1 MANRRFFQF
10 FNTLH
15 QKPVLLDCNFTVTPT
30 DGAGVT
36 NLVGPGIQNVWMHTS
51 TTPTTGNPNPA
62 AGYAV
67 IKLQDTYNKFYL
79 AGYSLQSP
87 LTGAEI
93 SISGSS
99 VLTVGVPYVITTV
112 GTSTAANWQA
122 VGLPQGITPAVGVC
136 FIATATGS
144 ATGTG
149 KVKINATGGA
159 GVSTMDILGDPN
171 TTIVSSTTNTNVGG
185 VALGSYV
192 VVRFLASAF
201 TGTALGTHAHDLLI
215 KGGQAAS
222 TTNDIAYYATDI
234 LGKEQATDATIAG
247 SASATKGGVIAVS
260 AGTPAGTMSY
270 AVTAPAT
277 GSVIR
282 LSLYLSNSSLL
293 NKGE

>member
-62 AGYAV
+62 SGYAV

-201 TGTALGTHAHDLLI
+201 TGSALATHTHDLLL
-215 KGGQAAS
+215 KDAAVA
-222 TTNDIAYYATDI
+222 D
-234 LGKEQATDATIAG
+234 
-247 SASATKGGVIAVS
+247 SATTRVNAGANLLGANTGGNLTVTGGGANGGVVLAS

-270 AVTAPAT
+270 VVTAPAT
-277 GSVIR
+277 GSVVR

>member
-1 MANRRFFQF
+1 MANRRFYQF

-30 DGAGVT
+30 NGAGVT

-79 AGYSLQSP
+79 AGYSFQSP
-87 LTGAEI
+87 LSGAEI

-122 VGLPQGITPAVGVC
+122 VGLPAGITPAVGVC

-149 KVKINATGGA
+149 KVKINATAGA

-171 TTIVSSTTNTNVGG
+171 TTILSSTTNTNVGG

-192 VVRFLASAF
+192 VVRFLASSF
-201 TGTALGTHAHDLLI
+201 TGTALGTHTHDLLLKNAAVADGATTRVNAGANLLGANTGSDI
-215 KGGQAAS
+215 TVTGGGANGGIVAA
-222 TTNDIAYYATDI
+222 
-234 LGKEQATDATIAG
+234 
-247 SASATKGGVIAVS
+247 S

-270 AVTAPAT
+270 VVTAPAT
-277 GSVIR
+277 GSVVR
-282 LSLYLSNSSLL
+282 LSFYLSNSSLL
-293 NKGE
+293 NNGE